1 MLRASTLSIHTK
13 RSVEI
18 ANKKRWSWNA
28 DLLFGVAKKET
39 VIRLRWPLVILSSY
53 LLYYASDAWLSL
65 TQVHAIL
72 SLYLLSHA
80 TLYFLA
86 DEFFDSPYFYGPLLV
101 FDTCVL
107 IVVLSVTGATNP
119 DFYIACIVTIVLSLI
134 CNDSRGLLVVTILAP
149 LLYAYSLFSSSTV
162 LEPEIFVQLP
172 FPFVISLF
180 YGYFAQV
187 GKMRRVA
194 QAREEEM
201 RREQG
206 AAEDLRRQRE
216 RLEAMHE
223 VNLAVTST
231 NETSSILN
239 ALLEKTLS
247 HLPYAAALVRL
258 RDPQSQL
265 VETVAATG
273 FDTKERLD
281 KNSLSFVDA
290 IIKAAEPMI
299 VRNVFAD
306 GRVANLQFF
315 KKEGLVSIIG
325 LPLVANGDSLG
336 CLVYAAREEHDFG
349 AEEVEF
355 LNTLTG
361 QAAMSIHHSQ
371 LYRQSQQQTEELR
384 HAHKI
389 KDEFLKVVS
398 NELKTPLSVISGY
411 TNMFNEGLLG
421 QLTPIQEKAIETIE
435 RQSRELDGLISK
447 VLKVS
452 DIESETLRA
461 SKNEI
466 NLWEFMSEL
475 RAEYD
480 SPLAKNVKI
489 IWDYPGDLPTV
500 QSDRPKLKRIAE
512 NLINNAVKYTDHGS
526 VLISLKYLNSAK
538 MIELKVVDSGIGIAS
553 DRHAVIFE
561 KFRQL
566 HENHSVLQ
574 HGGVGLGLYIVKKY
588 MDILG
593 GEIIVD
599 SEPGKGSTFTMRI
612 PVTLYKRA
620 ALHEQLLLLT
630 GIETTSVGL
639 EQR

>member
-1 MLRASTLSIHTK
+1 MTIQTK
-13 RSVEI
+13 HS
-18 ANKKRWSWNA
+18 ADLAYKKRSWNA
-28 DLLFGVAKKET
+28 DLIFGVAQKET

-53 LLYYASDAWLSL
+53 LLYYAPDAWLSVA
-65 TQVHAIL
+65 QVHAIL

-86 DEFFDSPYFYGPLLV
+86 DDFFDSPYFYGPLLV
-101 FDTCVL
+101 FDTLVL
-107 IVVLSVTGATNP
+107 IVVLSVTGATSP
-119 DFYIACIVTIVLSLI
+119 DFYIACVVTLVLSLI

-149 LLYAYSLFSSSTV
+149 LLYAYALFSSSTV

-187 GKMRRVA
+187 GRMRRLA
-194 QAREEEM
+194 QEKEEEV
-201 RREQG
+201 RREQR

-231 NETSSILN
+231 NDTKSILN

-265 VETVAATG
+265 VETVAAKG
-273 FDTKERLD
+273 FDSKERLD
-281 KNSLSFVDA
+281 ADSLTFIDE
-290 IIKAAEPMI
+290 IMKATEPLI

-306 GRVANLQFF
+306 QRVENLQFF
-315 KKEGLVSIIG
+315 KKEGLVSIVG
-325 LPLVANGDSLG
+325 MPLVANGDSLG
-336 CLVYAAREEHDFG
+336 CLVYAAREEHAFG
-349 AEEVEF
+349 AEEIEF
-355 LNTLTG
+355 LKTLAG
-361 QAAMSIHHSQ
+361 QAAIAIHHSQ

-389 KDEFLKVVS
+389 KDDFLKVVS
-398 NELKTPLSVISGY
+398 NELKTPLNVISGY
-411 TNMFNEGLLG
+411 TDMFNQGLLG

-435 RQSRELDGLISK
+435 RQSKELDGLISK
-447 VLKVS
+447 VLQVS

-461 SKNEI
+461 AKNEI

-480 SPLAKNVKI
+480 FPLAKNVKI

-512 NLINNAVKYTDHGS
+512 NLINNAIKYTNHGT
-526 VLISLKYLNSAK
+526 VLISLNYLAPSK
-538 MIELKVVDSGIGIAS
+538 ILELKVADSGIGMANE
-553 DRHAVIFE
+553 RRGVIFE

-566 HENHSVLQ
+566 QESHSVLQ

-593 GEIIVD
+593 GEIRVD

-612 PVTLYKRA
+612 PVALYKRV
-620 ALHEQLLLLT
+620 ALHEQLLLPT
-630 GIETTSVGL
+630 GIETPSAGV

>member
-1 MLRASTLSIHTK
+1 MAITSSADSSKKK
-13 RSVEI
+13 RS
-18 ANKKRWSWNA
+18 WNV
-28 DLLFGVAKKET
+28 DWIVGVAKKET

-53 LLYYASDAWLSL
+53 LLYYAPVAWLSV
-65 TQVHAIL
+65 TQVQALL

-86 DEFFDSPYFYGPLLV
+86 DDFFDSPYFYGPLLV
-101 FDTCVL
+101 FDTLVL
-107 IVVLSVTGATNP
+107 IVVLSASSAASL
-119 DFYIACIVTIVLSLI
+119 DFYIACAVTVVLSLI

-149 LLYAYSLFSSSTV
+149 LLYGYALFSSSTI
-162 LEPEIFVQLP
+162 LEPELFVQLP

-187 GKMRRVA
+187 GRMRRLA
-194 QAREEEM
+194 QEKEQEM
-201 RREQG
+201 RREQH
-206 AAEDLRRQRE
+206 AAEELRRQRE

-231 NETSSILN
+231 NETKSILMG
-239 ALLEKTLS
+239 LLEKTLS

-265 VETVAATG
+265 VETVAAKG

-281 KNSLSFVDA
+281 GETLSFVDG
-290 IIKAAEPMI
+290 IMKATEPVI
-299 VRNVFAD
+299 VRNVFTD
-306 GRVANLQFF
+306 TRFENLTFF

-325 LPLVANGDSLG
+325 LALVANHETIG
-336 CLVYAAREEHDFG
+336 CLVYAAREEHGFG

-355 LNTLTG
+355 LDTLAG
-361 QAAMSIHHSQ
+361 QAAMAIHHSQ

-398 NELKTPLSVISGY
+398 NELRTPLSVIAGY
-411 TNMFNEGLLG
+411 TDMFNQGLLG

-435 RQSRELDGLISK
+435 RQSKTLGGLINT
-447 VLKVS
+447 VLRVS

-461 SKNEI
+461 GENEI
-466 NLWEFMSEL
+466 NLWEFLSEL
-475 RAEYD
+475 RSEYD
-480 SPLAKNVKI
+480 TPLEKNVKLV
-489 IWDYPGDLPTV
+489 WDYPADLPII

-512 NLINNAVKYTDHGS
+512 NLITNAVKFTEHGT
-526 VLISLKYLNSAK
+526 VVISLSYLAPAK
-538 MIELKVVDSGIGIAS
+538 VLELKVMDTGIGIAS
-553 DRHAVIFE
+553 DLRGMIFE

-566 HENHSVLQ
+566 HDAHLVLQ

-588 MDILG
+588 MDVLG
-593 GEIIVD
+593 GEIQLD
-599 SEPGKGSTFTMRI
+599 SAPGKGSTFTMRI
-612 PVTLYKRA
+612 PV
-620 ALHEQLLLLT
+620 ALHQRATLQEQLLLPT
-630 GIETTSVGL
+630 GIENPGFV
-639 EQR
+639 

>member
-1 MLRASTLSIHTK
+1 MQTM
-13 RSVEI
+13 RSGEI
-18 ANKKRWSWNA
+18 ANKKRPWNV
-28 DLLFGVAKKET
+28 DFIFGVARKET

-53 LLYYASDAWLSL
+53 LLYYAPVAWLSV
-65 TQVHAIL
+65 TQVQAIL

-86 DEFFDSPYFYGPLLV
+86 DDFFDSPYFYGPLLV
-101 FDTCVL
+101 FDTLVL
-107 IVVLSVTGATNP
+107 IVVLSATGATSP
-119 DFYIACIVTIVLSLI
+119 DFYIACVVTLVLSLI

-149 LLYAYSLFSSSTV
+149 LLYAYALFSSSTV
-162 LEPEIFVQLP
+162 LEPELFVQLP

-187 GKMRRVA
+187 GRMRRMA
-194 QAREEEM
+194 QEKEEEV
-201 RREQG
+201 RREQR

-216 RLEAMHE
+216 RLEAMHD
-223 VNLAVTST
+223 VNAAVTST
-231 NETSSILN
+231 NETRSILN

-265 VETVAATG
+265 IDMVAAKG
-273 FDTKERLD
+273 FDAKERLD
-281 KNSLSFVDA
+281 ADSLSFIDG
-290 IIKAAEPMI
+290 IMKAVEPVI
-299 VRNVFAD
+299 VRNVFTD
-306 GRVANLQFF
+306 ERVENLEFF
-315 KKEGLVSIIG
+315 KKEGLVSIFG
-325 LPLVANGDSLG
+325 MPLVANGENLG
-336 CLVYAAREEHDFG
+336 CLVYAAREEHSFG
-349 AEEVEF
+349 AEEIEF
-355 LNTLTG
+355 LKTLAG
-361 QAAMSIHHSQ
+361 QAAIAIHHSQ

-398 NELKTPLSVISGY
+398 NELKTPLNVISGY
-411 TNMFNEGLLG
+411 TDMFNQGMLG

-435 RQSRELDGLISK
+435 RQSTELGGLISK
-447 VLKVS
+447 VLQVS

-461 SKNEI
+461 AKNEI

-489 IWDYPGDLPTV
+489 IWDYPADLPTV

-512 NLINNAVKYTDHGS
+512 NLINNAVKFTDHGS
-526 VLISLKYLNSAK
+526 VVISLNYLAPAK
-538 MIELKVVDSGIGIAS
+538 VLELTVADTGIGMAS
-553 DRHAVIFE
+553 ERRGVIFE

-566 HENHSVLQ
+566 HEAHLVLQ

-593 GEIIVD
+593 GEICVD

-612 PVTLYKRA
+612 PVALYKRV
-620 ALHEQLLLLT
+620 ALHEQLLLPT
-630 GIETTSVGL
+630 GIETSSVSL
-639 EQR
+639 AQK

>member
-1 MLRASTLSIHTK
+1 METK
-13 RSVEI
+13 RSGEI
-18 ANKKRWSWNA
+18 ANRKRPWNV
-28 DLLFGVAKKET
+28 DFIFGVARKET

-53 LLYYASDAWLSL
+53 LLYYAPVAWLSA
-65 TQVHAIL
+65 TQVQVIL

-86 DEFFDSPYFYGPLLV
+86 DDFFDSPYFYGPLLV
-101 FDTCVL
+101 FDTLVL
-107 IVVLSVTGATNP
+107 IVVLSATGATSP
-119 DFYIACIVTIVLSLI
+119 DFYIACVVTVVLSLI

-149 LLYAYSLFSSSTV
+149 LLYAYALFSSSTV

-187 GKMRRVA
+187 GRMRHMA
-194 QAREEEM
+194 QEKEEEV
-201 RREQG
+201 RREQR
-206 AAEDLRRQRE
+206 AAEELRRQRE

-231 NETSSILN
+231 NETKSILN
-239 ALLEKTLS
+239 GLLEKTLS

-265 VETVAATG
+265 VDTVAAKG
-273 FDTKERLD
+273 FDSKERLD
-281 KNSLSFVDA
+281 SGSLHFIDA
-290 IIKAAEPMI
+290 IMKASEPLI
-299 VRNVFAD
+299 LRNVFAD
-306 GRVANLQFF
+306 ERVENLEFF

-325 LPLVANGDSLG
+325 MPLVANGETLG
-336 CLVYAAREEHDFG
+336 CLVYAAREEHVFG
-349 AEEVEF
+349 AEEIEF
-355 LNTLTG
+355 LKTLAG
-361 QAAMSIHHSQ
+361 QAAIAIHHSQ

-384 HAHKI
+384 HAHRI

-398 NELKTPLSVISGY
+398 NELKTPLNVISGY
-411 TNMFNEGLLG
+411 TDMFNQGMLG

-447 VLKVS
+447 VLQVS

-461 SKNEI
+461 AKNEI

-480 SPLAKNVKI
+480 SPLAKNVKL
-489 IWDYPGDLPTV
+489 IWAYPPDLPTV

-512 NLINNAVKYTDHGS
+512 NLINNAVKFTDHGS
-526 VLISLKYLNSAK
+526 VVVSLNYLAPAK
-538 MIELKVVDSGIGIAS
+538 MLELKVADTGIGMANE
-553 DRHAVIFE
+553 RRGVIFD

-566 HENHSVLQ
+566 HEAHLVLQ

-593 GEIIVD
+593 GEIRVD
-599 SEPGKGSTFTMRI
+599 SEPGKGSIFTMRI
-612 PVTLYKRA
+612 PVTLFKRVV
-620 ALHEQLLLLT
+620 LHEQLLLPT
-630 GIETTSVGL
+630 GIETSSVV
-639 EQR
+639 

>member
-1 MLRASTLSIHTK
+1 MTIQTK
-13 RSVEI
+13 HS
-18 ANKKRWSWNA
+18 ADLAYKKRSWNA
-28 DLLFGVAKKET
+28 DLIFGVAQKET

-53 LLYYASDAWLSL
+53 LLYYAPDAWLSVA
-65 TQVHAIL
+65 QVHAIL

-86 DEFFDSPYFYGPLLV
+86 DDFFDSPYFYGPLLV
-101 FDTCVL
+101 FDTLVL
-107 IVVLSVTGATNP
+107 IVVLSVTGATSP
-119 DFYIACIVTIVLSLI
+119 DFYIACVVTLVLSLI

-149 LLYAYSLFSSSTV
+149 LLYAYALFSSSTV

-187 GKMRRVA
+187 GRMRRLA
-194 QAREEEM
+194 QEKEEEV
-201 RREQG
+201 RREQR

-231 NETSSILN
+231 NDTKSILN

-265 VETVAATG
+265 VETVAAKG
-273 FDTKERLD
+273 FDSKERLD
-281 KNSLSFVDA
+281 ADSLTFIDE
-290 IIKAAEPMI
+290 IMKATEPLI

-306 GRVANLQFF
+306 QRVENLQFF
-315 KKEGLVSIIG
+315 KKEGLVSIVG
-325 LPLVANGDSLG
+325 MPLVANGDSLG
-336 CLVYAAREEHDFG
+336 CLVYAAREEHGFG
-349 AEEVEF
+349 AEEIEF
-355 LNTLTG
+355 LKTLAG
-361 QAAMSIHHSQ
+361 QAAIAIHHSQ

-389 KDEFLKVVS
+389 KDDFLKVVS
-398 NELKTPLSVISGY
+398 NELKTPLNVISGY
-411 TNMFNEGLLG
+411 TDMFNQGLLG

-435 RQSRELDGLISK
+435 RQSKELDGLISK
-447 VLKVS
+447 VLQVS

-461 SKNEI
+461 AKNEI

-475 RAEYD
+475 HGEYD
-480 SPLAKNVKI
+480 FPLAKNVKI

-512 NLINNAVKYTDHGS
+512 NLINNAIKYTNHGT
-526 VLISLKYLNSAK
+526 VLISLNYLAPSK
-538 MIELKVVDSGIGIAS
+538 ILELEVADSGIGMANE
-553 DRHAVIFE
+553 RRGVIFE

-566 HENHSVLQ
+566 EESHSVLQ

-593 GEIIVD
+593 GEIRVD

-612 PVTLYKRA
+612 PVALYKRV
-620 ALHEQLLLLT
+620 ALHEQLLLPT
-630 GIETTSVGL
+630 GIETPSAGV

>member
-1 MLRASTLSIHTK
+1 LNTQTK
-13 RSVEI
+13 RSAEV
-18 ANKKRWSWNA
+18 ANKKRLWKA
-28 DLLFGVAKKET
+28 DLLFGVAQKET

-53 LLYYASDAWLSL
+53 LLYYAPDAWLSV

-86 DEFFDSPYFYGPLLV
+86 DDFFDSPYFYGPLLV
-101 FDTCVL
+101 FDTLVL
-107 IVVLSVTGATNP
+107 IVVVSVTGETNP
-119 DFYIACIVTIVLSLI
+119 DFYIACVVTIVLSLI

-149 LLYAYSLFSSSTV
+149 LLYAYALFSSSTV

-187 GKMRRVA
+187 GRMRRLA
-194 QAREEEM
+194 QEKEEEV
-201 RREQG
+201 RREQQ

-216 RLEAMHE
+216 RLEALHE
-223 VNLAVTST
+223 VNVAVTST
-231 NETSSILN
+231 NETGSILN

-265 VETVAATG
+265 VETVAAKG
-273 FDTKERLD
+273 FDTKDQLD
-281 KNSLSFVDA
+281 PGSLTFVDR
-290 IIKAAEPMI
+290 IMKAAEPVI

-306 GRVANLQFF
+306 EDVENLEFF

-325 LPLVANGDSLG
+325 MPLIANGDSLG
-336 CLVYAAREEHDFG
+336 CLVYAAREEHIFAG
-349 AEEVEF
+349 EEIEF
-355 LNTLTG
+355 LTTLAG
-361 QAAMSIHHSQ
+361 QAAIAIHHSQ

-398 NELKTPLSVISGY
+398 NELKTPLNVISGY
-411 TNMFNEGLLG
+411 SDMFNQGLLG

-435 RQSRELDGLISK
+435 RQSKELDGLISK
-447 VLKVS
+447 VLQVS

-461 SKNEI
+461 AKNEI

-480 SPLAKNVKI
+480 FPLAKNVKI

-512 NLINNAVKYTDHGS
+512 NLINNAIKYTNHGT
-526 VLISLKYLNSAK
+526 VLISLNYLAPSK
-538 MIELKVVDSGIGIAS
+538 VLELKVADSGIGMS
-553 DRHAVIFE
+553 TERRGVIFE

-566 HENHSVLQ
+566 QETHSVLQ

-593 GEIIVD
+593 GEIRLD

-612 PVTLYKRA
+612 PVTLYKRVT
-620 ALHEQLLLLT
+620 LHEQLLLPT
-630 GIETTSVGL
+630 GIDTRSVGL